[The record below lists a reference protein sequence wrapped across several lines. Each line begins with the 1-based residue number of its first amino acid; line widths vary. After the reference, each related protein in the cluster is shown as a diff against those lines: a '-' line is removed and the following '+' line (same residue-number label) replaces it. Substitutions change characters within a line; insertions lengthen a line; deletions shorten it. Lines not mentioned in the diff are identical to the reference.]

1 VQLLRQL
8 KSDGLAYR
16 TAGGPGSAPGA
27 GWEVVP
33 KFCFMSV
40 VFRRRK
46 KSSTFVPA
54 ASCAAAAD
62 NRIAGG
68 ALRRVGILLARSVA
82 PAEVAKLLVC
92 SAYYQ
97 FCILE
102 SGERSVIIQ
111 ERVAVGYGDVFYE
124 PDQDVVITAS
134 I

>member
-1 VQLLRQL
+1 
-8 KSDGLAYR
+8 
-16 TAGGPGSAPGA
+16 
-27 GWEVVP
+27 
-33 KFCFMSV
+33 MSV

-82 PAEVAKLLVC
+82 PAEVAKLLVF

-102 SGERSVIIQ
+102 SGERSVIIK